1 MSKLDYFI
9 HDNADAFRLK
19 ITGDLAGPA
28 VATLDQVL
36 RTASSVLRGR
46 MFVIDLADVRNADE
60 SGRDLLLYWHGIGGR
75 IIARTLESRALAEG
89 IVGVPIPIVSRAGRT
104 VGWARMLNAG
114 WAAWRQLLPAG
125 ERQCPQPHR

>member
-28 VATLDQVL
+28 VATLDQVW

-46 MFVIDLADVRNADE
+46 MFVIDLADVPNADE
-60 SGRDLLLYWHGIGGR
+60 SGRDLLLRWHRIGAR
-75 IIARTLESRALAEG
+75 IIARTLESRVLAEG
-89 IVGVPIPIVSRAGRT
+89 IVGVPIPMISRAGRT
-104 VGWARMLNAG
+104 VAWPRIITAG
-114 WAAWRQLLPAG
+114 
-125 ERQCPQPHR
+125 PQSFLAVHR